1 MRPFDFFSTLNMER
15 QTDQQ
20 TYLPIEMQFYI
31 YVMFLG
37 LPDNI
42 QEKKPTF
49 LNFENNWLRTDR
61 RTNGPMDRR
70 MDRPSYRDARTH
82 LKMSGRAGFWV
93 IVQME
98 EKLTEFDEI

>member
-49 LNFENNWLRTDR
+49 FNFDNNWLRTDR
-61 RTNGPMDRR
+61 RT
-70 MDRPSYRDARTH
+70 DRPTD
-82 LKMSGRAGFWV
+82 G
-93 IVQME
+93 
-98 EKLTEFDEI
+98 LTLL